1 MSGGEGGGG
10 YLYTFVLVHIKVNSM
25 TSNDLYIGKKYNV
38 IVLLNNKIHVSIKY
52 TLNIQM
58 DYL

>member
-1 MSGGEGGGG
+1 MGGGD
-10 YLYTFVLVHIKVNSM
+10 LYTFVLVHIKVNSM

>member
-1 MSGGEGGGG
+1 MDA
-10 YLYTFVLVHIKVNSM
+10 FVLVHIKVNSM